1 MSLDEISRGVS
12 LSQKEERSM
21 DGALGHFRSV
31 PVLSPSPRGG
41 PLFSWVQDLRL
52 GEGKES
58 AEQRQNWMSVPL
70 GFCFLLSLSLLCI
83 CKSESLFIYL
93 FVFF

>member
-31 PVLSPSPRGG
+31 PVLLPSPRGG

-58 AEQRQNWMSVPL
+58 ARAEAELDERSSW
-70 GFCFLLSLSLLCI
+70 FLFSSFPISSLHM
-83 CKSESLFIYL
+83 
-93 FVFF
+93 